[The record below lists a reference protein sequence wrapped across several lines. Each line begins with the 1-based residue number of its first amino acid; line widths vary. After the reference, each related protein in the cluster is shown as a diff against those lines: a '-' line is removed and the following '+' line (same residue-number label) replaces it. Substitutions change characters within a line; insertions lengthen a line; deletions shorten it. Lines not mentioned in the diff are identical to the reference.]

1 MKLPCEECRYTT
13 ERARGWRA
21 MIVDSAAREEA
32 LAGTLAEGERATV
45 TRVRLDFRLLGASG
59 WVDVAVQGN
68 GKRTQHSLRAGESKG
83 RESPRRRT
91 RLGQGSFLGHVGRF
105 GDWRGVTRRARL
117 FEATR
122 PPRARSDLISHS
134 ADSRGVRG
142 GGDRIA
148 EAGASALAS
157 ASSQLRLTPA
167 SHRGSRSGRE
177 RGGEQGENVSPNR
190 CDSLGRLVIPQ
201 DWPPAEALTSSR
213 LTAILRPGSD
223 SRNATFG
230 RGSSAFQPR
239 LELPRLLTFRTSRAQ
254 ASRDAGGESRR

>member
-122 PPRARSDLISHS
+122 PP
-134 ADSRGVRG
+134 G
-142 GGDRIA
+142 
-148 EAGASALAS
+148 
-157 ASSQLRLTPA
+157 
-167 SHRGSRSGRE
+167 
-177 RGGEQGENVSPNR
+177 
-190 CDSLGRLVIPQ
+190 LGPTSLVIP
-201 DWPPAEALTSSR
+201 PIAV
-213 LTAILRPGSD
+213 
-223 SRNATFG
+223 
-230 RGSSAFQPR
+230 
-239 LELPRLLTFRTSRAQ
+239 
-254 ASRDAGGESRR
+254 ESEEEETG